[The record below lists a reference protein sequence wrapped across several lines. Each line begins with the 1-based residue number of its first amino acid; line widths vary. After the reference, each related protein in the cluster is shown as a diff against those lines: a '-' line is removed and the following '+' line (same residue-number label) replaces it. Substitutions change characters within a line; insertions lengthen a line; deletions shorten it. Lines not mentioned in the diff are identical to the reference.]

1 MHVGDGRA
9 KSLELSIKRHSPI
22 DNSVN
27 SIPSDTEEEKPD
39 KIKDISHRHFKY
51 ARGRIKD
58 ESGLRN

>member
-1 MHVGDGRA
+1 M
-9 KSLELSIKRHSPI
+9 ELSIKRHSPI

-27 SIPSDTEEEKPD
+27 SIPSDTEEEKPN